1 VMIDTHRD
9 FPGMPLTLVD
19 TDAVAFRR
27 TVGADAA
34 DRNLRQMLN
43 ALPETADPDWS
54 VLLQTAYHDEIMR
67 VGPSHSFSL

>member
-1 VMIDTHRD
+1 MIHAHRD

-34 DRNLRQMLN
+34 DRNLRQMLD

-54 VLLQTAYHDEIMR
+54 VLLQTAYNDEMMR
-67 VGPSHSFSL
+67 VGPGHFLSL